1 MTSVNKEVTCEI
13 EHHAVMFAL
22 LSKNIIEQYDEK
34 GKEAILKAM
43 TKYGNERG
51 ARMAQNA
58 LKNGDE
64 LTVMTSQ
71 AYGEWKPDYEGQMV
85 FGRLRS
91 KPTLRT
97 FISKCAWCEAWK
109 KHDLLTYGKYY
120 CVNVDNAV
128 FQGFRSDFVCS
139 PVSDSLSFGGERC
152 DFDWGEPLSDQDLVN
167 LDIKKKELGTTCMK
181 DFNFHTAHLLQSISQ
196 TLLDV
201 LGEKAQ
207 VAVDK
212 SIEQFGD
219 KFGKDYVEKIM
230 QPYR

>member
-1 MTSVNKEVTCEI
+1 MSDNKEVICKI

-22 LSKNIIEQYDEK
+22 LSKNIIEQFNEN

-64 LTVMTSQ
+64 LTVMTNQ

-85 FGRLRS
+85 FGRLRTE
-91 KPTLRT
+91 PTLQT

-109 KHDLLTYGKYY
+109 KHDLLEYGKYY
-120 CVNVDNAV
+120 CVNIDNAV

-139 PVSDSLSFGGERC
+139 PLTESMSFGGERC
-152 DFDWGEPLSDQDLVN
+152 DFDWGEPLTEEDVVKLEE
-167 LDIKKKELGTTCMK
+167 KKKELGTTCMK
-181 DFNFHTAHLLQSISQ
+181 DFNYHTGHLLHSISN
-196 TLLDV
+196 TLLEE
-201 LGEKAQ
+201 LGDKAQ
-207 VAVDK
+207 DAIDK
-212 SIEQFGD
+212 ATEEFAD
-219 KFGKDYVEKIM
+219 KFGREYLELSAKT
-230 QPYR
+230 YR